1 LTTTGTE
8 GGADYAATESRQ
20 FSNIAATTLQF
31 PVAGGKYSFDALGT
45 WGSGNA
51 QVQLLGGDASTW
63 LNVGSAVTAN
73 GVQTLDLPA
82 GQYRIAISSGA
93 TAVYAALTKIAE
105 D

>member
-1 LTTTGTE
+1 MS
-8 GGADYAATESRQ
+8 ATEAKQ
-20 FSNIAATTLQF
+20 FSNISATTLQF
-31 PVAGGKYSFDALGT
+31 PLAGGKYGLEISAT

-51 QVQLLGGDASTW
+51 QVESLSIDGSTW
-63 LNVGSAVTAN
+63 LNVGSSVTAN

-93 TAVYAALTKIAE
+93 TAVYAALTKIVE